1 MAYGL
6 GSLPGSALTG
16 ANKIASGA
24 KTVGNAPATAEGLKQ
39 MLEGMQDMLYG
50 GVKLQSSFKANSE
63 GSQSIKGAVQN
74 L

>member
-16 ANKIASGA
+16 AKKIASGA

>member
-39 MLEGMQDMLYG
+39 MLEGMQNMLYG
-50 GVKLQSSFKANSE
+50 GVKLLSYFKALCE
-63 GSQSIKGAVQN
+63 VSQYI
-74 L
+74 